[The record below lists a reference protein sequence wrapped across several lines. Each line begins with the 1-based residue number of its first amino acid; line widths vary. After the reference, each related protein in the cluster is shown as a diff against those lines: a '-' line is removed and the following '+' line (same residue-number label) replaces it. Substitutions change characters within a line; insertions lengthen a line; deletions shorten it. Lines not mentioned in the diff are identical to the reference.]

1 MIFLNPDYVI
11 ALYQVNTI
19 KDRLTDKF
27 VEREYLKVF
36 ATEDIKTEY
45 MLRIGSLEYK
55 KMLLENNIKK
65 AKRKLELR
73 ADKIEEKQIEEIIK
87 QEFEEA
93 TEKERSLFK
102 DIDEAINN
110 SQKEQ
115 MSDKYIDELN
125 FSFSILVRSWNP
137 IINTDLSDQTRKLYD
152 KAKKIYKE
160 GNERLLD
167 RYVDLIDDSEIVQQG
182 EIDELMEEY
191 ERYQK
196 LYKNIEEEI
205 TQIKN
210 TFPFTELSMLEDDNL
225 VRRKKDELNEEI
237 AKLQDEYKK
246 LQKKI

>member
-1 MIFLNPDYVI
+1 M
-11 ALYQVNTI
+11 
-19 KDRLTDKF
+19 
-27 VEREYLKVF
+27 
-36 ATEDIKTEY
+36 
-45 MLRIGSLEYK
+45 
-55 KMLLENNIKK
+55 
-65 AKRKLELR
+65 
-73 ADKIEEKQIEEIIK
+73 
-87 QEFEEA
+87 
-93 TEKERSLFK
+93 FK